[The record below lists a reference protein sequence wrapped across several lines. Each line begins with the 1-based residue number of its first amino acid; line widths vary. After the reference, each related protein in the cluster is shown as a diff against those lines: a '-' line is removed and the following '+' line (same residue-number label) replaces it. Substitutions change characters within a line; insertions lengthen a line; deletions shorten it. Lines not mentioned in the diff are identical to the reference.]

1 MTAPAQTTKYTWK
14 RFWLSVG
21 FSVFFALAGL
31 GVRIAEDGQVGY
43 TNDTSMWIF
52 AISGLCLYYALIVVI
67 VRWRLHRRGV
77 KITPP
82 GYWD

>member
-1 MTAPAQTTKYTWK
+1 MNTPVQTTKYTWR
-14 RFWLSVG
+14 RFWVAIG
-21 FSVFFALAGL
+21 FSVFFALMGW

-43 TNDTSMWIF
+43 TNDTSMWVF

-67 VRWRLHRRGV
+67 VRWRLRRRGM
-77 KITPP
+77 KLATP